1 MDGQTIKEMRQQ
13 TGLSQ
18 SQFAEKFGIPV
29 RTIQKWEIGAS
40 KPKPYLLHM
49 MQEML
54 RQDEQLAS
62 LKTSENMMKKD

>member
-1 MDGQTIKEMRQQ
+1 MDGQTIKEMRQR

-54 RQDEQLAS
+54 KQDEQLAS
-62 LKTSENMMKKD
+62 LKTSENMMKKG

>member
-54 RQDEQLAS
+54 KQDEQLAS
-62 LKTSENMMKKD
+62 LKTSENMMKKG

>member
-54 RQDEQLAS
+54 KQDEQFAS
-62 LKTSENMMKKD
+62 LKTSENMMKKG

>member
-62 LKTSENMMKKD
+62 LKTSENMMKKG

>member
-1 MDGQTIKEMRQQ
+1 MCPETIKEMRQK

-18 SQFAEKFGIPV
+18 SQFADKFGIPV

-54 RQDEQLAS
+54 KQDELLSSQKAS
-62 LKTSENMMKKD
+62 NNTVKKV

>member
-54 RQDEQLAS
+54 KQDEQLVS
-62 LKTSENMMKKD
+62 LKTSENMMKKG